1 MGETRYQIDLLNAMN
16 EKLISNDRMMQT
28 IVGTSNNA
36 FLYYDF
42 HSEKVNVFGNWE
54 HFFQV
59 RISNKRDLAKLYD
72 LFEEEYLHELREVF
86 QLEWTSKDRR
96 NVCAR
101 MKESHL
107 YVNVDAT
114 VIYDSL
120 GEPTDKVIRFED
132 VTKYMM
138 QNDEL
143 EFMAYFDPL
152 TGLHNRNH
160 FVMLLGEQIRQAE
173 AENTSVSVMFID
185 INDFRK
191 INDSL
196 GIIVGDMLVQ
206 AFGQFLNEF
215 SNEDVSVSH
224 FNGDVFCISI
234 YDPKNQNDVHKVYKK
249 IVDRLQKPFLANGSQ
264 LHIEVTVGVAEYPV
278 AANTPLELINCAEI
292 VMFKAKAKGAG
303 KNAIRYYDS
312 GIMEDFLNYIEM
324 ENKLKNALEMNQ
336 FSIFFQ
342 PQYHTIGKKLR
353 GVEALLRWKDENGN
367 FIGPGEFIPIAEKN
381 GNIIPIGAYVIDESI
396 RIFMEWKKNYSFPL
410 ILSINVS
417 AIQYKQPDFVEQIMR
432 SIRKY
437 HMKPEELELELTESV
452 LIDDYQLITEK
463 LAVLRDC
470 GIKISL
476 DDFGT
481 GYSSLSYLKG
491 LPLDTLK
498 IDKSFVDT
506 ISTDANSQIILESIM
521 YMVKKLG
528 LETIAEGVETE
539 EQFFYLD
546 NIECDNIQ
554 GYFLGKPMSAEDIE
568 REILRK
574 I

>member
-16 EKLISNDRMMQT
+16 EKLISNDRMMHT

-42 HSEKVNVFGNWE
+42 RSDKVTVLGNWE

-59 RISNKRDLAKLYD
+59 QISSKRDLTKLYD
-72 LFEEEYLHELREVF
+72 MFDEKYLHELKEVF
-86 QLEWTSKDRR
+86 RLEWNNTHRR
-96 NVCAR
+96 NVCAQ
-101 MKESHL
+101 MKESRL

-120 GEPTDKVIRFED
+120 GEPTEKVIRFED

-143 EFMAYFDPL
+143 EFMAYYDPI

-160 FVMLLGEQIRQAE
+160 FIMLLGEQIRQAE
-173 AENTSVSVMFID
+173 ADNTSVSVMFID

-206 AFGQFLNEF
+206 GFGQFLNEF
-215 SNEDVSVSH
+215 SNEDVYVSH

-234 YDPKNQNDVHKVYKK
+234 FDPKDRNDVPKIFKK
-249 IVDRLQKPFLANGSQ
+249 IVDRLQKPFTVDGNQ
-264 LHIEVTVGVAEYPV
+264 LHINIAVGVAEYPV
-278 AANTPLELINCAEI
+278 AATTPLELINCAEI
-292 VMFKAKAKGAG
+292 VMFKAKAKSPG

-312 GIMEDFLNYIEM
+312 GIMQDFLYHVDI
-324 ENKLKNALEMNQ
+324 ENKLKNALVMDQ
-336 FSIFFQ
+336 FMVYFQ
-342 PQYHTIGKKLR
+342 PQYHTLGKQLR
-353 GVEALLRWKDENGN
+353 GVEALLRWKDENGK
-367 FIGPGEFIPIAEKN
+367 FIGPNEFIPIAEKN
-381 GNIIPIGAYVIDESI
+381 GNIIPIGAYVIEESI
-396 RIFMEWKKNYSFPL
+396 RIFMEWKKTYHFPM
-410 ILSINVS
+410 ILSLNVS
-417 AIQYKQPDFVEQIMR
+417 AIQYKQPDFVDQIMK
-432 SIRKY
+432 SVRK
-437 HMKPEELELELTESV
+437 HNMKPEELELELTESV

-463 LAVLRDC
+463 LAVLRNC

-481 GYSSLSYLKG
+481 GYSSLSYLRG
-491 LPLDTLK
+491 LPIDTLK

-506 ISTDANSQIILESIM
+506 ITTDENSQIILESIM

-554 GYFLGKPMSAEDIE
+554 GFYLGKPMCAEDIE

>member
-1 MGETRYQIDLLNAMN
+1 MGETRYQIDFLNAMN

-42 HSEKVNVFGNWE
+42 HSDKVTVLGNWQ
-54 HFFQV
+54 HFFQLQ
-59 RISNKRDLAKLYD
+59 ISNKRDLTKLYD
-72 LFEEEYLHELREVF
+72 LFEEKYLHDLKEVF
-86 QLEWTSKDRR
+86 QLEWNNTERC
-96 NVCAR
+96 NVVAQ
-101 MKESHL
+101 MKESRL

-120 GEPTDKVIRFED
+120 GEPTEKVVRFED

-143 EFMAYFDPL
+143 EFMAYYDPI

-196 GIIVGDMLVQ
+196 GIIVGDILVQ
-206 AFGQFLNEF
+206 VFGQFLNEF
-215 SNEDVSVSH
+215 SNEDVYVSH

-234 YDPKNQNDVHKVYKK
+234 FDPKDQNDVHKIFKK
-249 IVDRLQKPFLANGSQ
+249 IVERLQKPFSADGNQ
-264 LHIEVTVGVAEYPV
+264 LHINVAVGVAEYPV
-278 AANTPLELINCAEI
+278 AAKTPLELINCAEI
-292 VMFKAKAKGAG
+292 VMFKAKAKNSG

-312 GIMEDFLNYIEM
+312 GIMQDFLYHVDI
-324 ENKLKNALEMNQ
+324 ENKLKNALVMDQ
-336 FSIFFQ
+336 FMIYFQ
-342 PQYHTIGKKLR
+342 PQYHTLGKQLR
-353 GVEALLRWKDENGN
+353 GVEALLRWQDETGK
-367 FIGPGEFIPIAEKN
+367 FIGPNEFIPIAEKN
-381 GNIIPIGAYVIDESI
+381 GNIIPIGAYVIEESI
-396 RIFMEWKKNYSFPL
+396 RIFMEWKKSYHFPM
-410 ILSINVS
+410 ILSLNVS
-417 AIQYKQPDFVEQIMR
+417 AIQYKQPDFVDQIMR
-432 SIRKY
+432 SVRK
-437 HMKPEELELELTESV
+437 HNMKPEELELELTESV

-463 LAVLRDC
+463 LAVLREC
-470 GIKISL
+470 GVKISL

-491 LPLDTLK
+491 LPIDTLK

-506 ISTDANSQIILESIM
+506 ITTDENSQIILESIM

-554 GYFLGKPMSAEDIE
+554 GFYLGKPMCAEDIE